1 MRTTCL
7 GYGDIMNEL
16 VLLKNTLN
24 KIEVSGKD
32 NLSMLLACI
41 QLVDTMID
49 NGEACG
55 NDHKTE

>member
-1 MRTTCL
+1 MS
-7 GYGDIMNEL
+7 EL
-16 VLLKNTLN
+16 ILLKNTLN

-49 NGEACG
+49 GGEADT
-55 NDHKTE
+55 NDNKAE

>member
-1 MRTTCL
+1 MS
-7 GYGDIMNEL
+7 EL

-24 KIEVSGKD
+24 KIDVSGKD

-49 NGEACG
+49 NGEACD
-55 NDHKTE
+55 NDNNAE

>member
-1 MRTTCL
+1 
-7 GYGDIMNEL
+7 MNEL

-41 QLVDTMID
+41 QLVDTMIE
-49 NGEACG
+49 NGEASG
-55 NDHKTE
+55 NDHNSE

>member
-1 MRTTCL
+1 MS
-7 GYGDIMNEL
+7 EL